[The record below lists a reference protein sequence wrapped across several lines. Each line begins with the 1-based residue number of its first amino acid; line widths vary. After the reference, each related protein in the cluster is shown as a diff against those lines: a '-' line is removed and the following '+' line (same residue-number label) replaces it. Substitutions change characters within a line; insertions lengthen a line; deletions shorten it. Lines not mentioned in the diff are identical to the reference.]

1 MRYRYYVEIVCQPQ
15 RPKNP
20 NGSYMSRVDMPIE
33 TTYFYMYA
41 DSEEQIREMLAAH
54 IVKLDRVYD

>member
-1 MRYRYYVEIVCQPQ
+1 
-15 RPKNP
+15 
-20 NGSYMSRVDMPIE
+20 MSRVDMPIE